1 MGETKD
7 KLYSI
12 LDELYTAAQALKDF
26 EYVLKQLYEA
36 YPVAGDTEIK
46 AIVTC
51 CRIYTEAVEQQLI
64 QQLDVFDETLTG
76 M

>member
-1 MGETKD
+1 MNSKN
-7 KLYSI
+7 KLYGI
-12 LDELYTAAQALKDF
+12 LDELYTAVQALKDF

-51 CRIYTEAVEQQLI
+51 CLTYAGAVESRI
-64 QQLDVFDETLTG
+64 TEQLDAFDDLLTSL
-76 M
+76 

>member
-1 MGETKD
+1 MNSKD
-7 KLYSI
+7 KLYAI
-12 LDELYTAAQALKDF
+12 LDELYTAVQALKDF

-51 CRIYTEAVEQQLI
+51 CRTYTEAVGYRITE
-64 QQLDVFDETLTG
+64 QLDIFDEILTDL
-76 M
+76 